1 MIFKQDIA
9 GCRAAAIGEHGLSDK
24 TWRAALAAANPALD
38 WLRGRHAD
46 QSLPLLHL
54 PVARNDLD
62 ALAPL
67 AKRYRESF
75 DAVVVLGTG
84 GSSLGAAAVTALIGD
99 ATRHGAGRPALHFA
113 DNIDP
118 TSFDALMA
126 SLPLARTGFL
136 VVSKSGST
144 AETMTQFLI
153 ALEAL
158 IAAEGK
164 AAPARQMTIV
174 AEPGD
179 SVLRRLAARHGMTAL
194 DHDPNVGGRFSVLS
208 LVGLLP
214 AMIAGQDAFAL
225 RAGAHEV
232 LNATLGAGGP
242 GDAPPAVGA
251 ALAVA
256 FARDKGASQMVLLHY
271 SDILFKFGLW
281 YRQLWAESLGKEGQG
296 TTPVPATGAVDQHSQ
311 LQLYLAGPRDKLYT
325 LVLIDRAG
333 TGKRVDPHLA
343 DDKALAYLAGHSM
356 GDLMEAEQRATADTL
371 VKNGRAVRILRLPRL
386 DERALGAM
394 MMHFMLETI
403 IAARIMG
410 VDAFDQPAVEEGK
423 VLARKYLGEMAQ
435 HQPNKS

>member
-1 MIFKQDIA
+1 M
-9 GCRAAAIGEHGLSDK
+9 
-24 TWRAALAAANPALD
+24 
-38 WLRGRHAD
+38 
-46 QSLPLLHL
+46 
-54 PVARNDLD
+54 
-62 ALAPL
+62 
-67 AKRYRESF
+67 
-75 DAVVVLGTG
+75 VVLGTG
-84 GSSLGAAAVTALIGD
+84 GSSLGAAAVTALLGD
-99 ATRHGAGRPALHFA
+99 AARHGAGRPALHFA

-153 ALEAL
+153 ALDAL

-179 SVLRRLAARHGMTAL
+179 NVLRRLAARHGMTAL

-232 LNATLGAGGP
+232 LNATLGAGRP
-242 GDAPPAVGA
+242 GDAPPAIGA

-271 SDILFKFGLW
+271 SDILVKFGLW
-281 YRQLWAESLGKEGQG
+281 YRQLWAESLGKDGQG
-296 TTPVPATGAVDQHSQ
+296 TTPVPARRRRRSAQPAPALSRRAARQALHPRAHRPRRHRQARRAAARRRQGARLSRRPQHGRSH
-311 LQLYLAGPRDKLYT
+311 G
-325 LVLIDRAG
+325 
-333 TGKRVDPHLA
+333 
-343 DDKALAYLAGHSM
+343 
-356 GDLMEAEQRATADTL
+356 
-371 VKNGRAVRILRLPRL
+371 GRAARDRRHARQERPAGAHICAC
-386 DERALGAM
+386 RALTSARSVRM

-410 VDAFDQPAVEEGK
+410 VDRSISPRSRRARCWPATIWAKWPNARRPSMTLRLLPPGLVNRIAAGEVVERPAAAVKELVENAIDAGAAHID
-423 VLARKYLGEMAQ
+423 VVVRDGGAHA
-435 HQPNKS
+435 